1 MVYRDCNTVQS
12 WAYGAQSFE
21 GCRVED
27 LMDLRAYETYREFPK
42 IGGP

>member
-27 LMDLRAYETYREFPK
+27 LRAYETYKGVSENRGTL
-42 IGGP
+42 I